1 MKRII
6 NPWAGEPTYHCYG
19 CDPDNEA
26 GLKMEFFED
35 GDDIVCHWHPRIE
48 FESWRNTL
56 HGGIQSALIDE
67 IASWV
72 VFRKFQTSGVTSR
85 LEVQYKKPVALNQD
99 HITLRARVVRQR
111 RQVIDIEVELF
122 NAEGELCS
130 QGLCIYFLMPKE
142 RARDVFG
149 FMEFKTEDEI

>member
-1 MKRII
+1 MKKII

-19 CDPDNEA
+19 CDPNNEH
-26 GLKMEFFED
+26 GLKMEFYED
-35 GDDIVCHWHPRIE
+35 GDDIVCYWHPRIE

-130 QGLCIYFLMPKE
+130 QGLCIYFLMPKQ
-142 RARDVFG
+142 RACEEYG
-149 FMEFKTEDEI
+149 FQNFLTEDEI

>member
-19 CDPDNEA
+19 CDPNNEA

-35 GDDIVCHWHPRIE
+35 GDDIVSHWHPRIE

-149 FMEFKTEDEI
+149 FMDFLTEDEI

>member
-19 CDPDNEA
+19 CDPNNEA
-26 GLKMEFFED
+26 GLKMEFYED

-149 FMEFKTEDEI
+149 FMEFKTEDEV

>member
-1 MKRII
+1 MKRIL
-6 NPWAGEPTYHCYG
+6 NPWADEPTYHCYG
-19 CDPDNEA
+19 CDPNNEA

-35 GDDIVCHWHPRIE
+35 GDDVVSHWHPRTE
-48 FESWRNTL
+48 FEGWRNTL

-85 LEVQYKKPVALNQD
+85 LEVQYKKPVAIDQG

-122 NAEGELCS
+122 NAAGELCS

-149 FMEFKTEDEI
+149 FMEFKTEDEV

>member
-1 MKRII
+1 MKRIL
-6 NPWAGEPTYHCYG
+6 NPWADEPTYHCYG
-19 CDPDNEA
+19 CDPNNEL

-149 FMEFKTEDEI
+149 FMEFKTEDEV

>member
-85 LEVQYKKPVALNQD
+85 LEVQYKKPVALNQA

-149 FMEFKTEDEI
+149 FMDFLTEDEI

>member
-19 CDPDNEA
+19 CDPNNESV
-26 GLKMEFFED
+26 LKMEFFED

-85 LEVQYKKPVALNQD
+85 LEVQYKKPVVLNQD

-149 FMEFKTEDEI
+149 FMEFKTEDEV

>member
-19 CDPDNEA
+19 CDPNNEA

-48 FESWRNTL
+48 FESWHNTL

-149 FMEFKTEDEI
+149 FMEFKTEDEE

>member
-149 FMEFKTEDEI
+149 FMDFLTEDEI

>member
-19 CDPDNEA
+19 CDPNNEA

-149 FMEFKTEDEI
+149 FMDFLTEDEI

>member
-19 CDPDNEA
+19 CDPNNES
-26 GLKMEFFED
+26 GLKMEFFEE

-142 RARDVFG
+142 RARDVVG
-149 FMEFKTEDEI
+149 FMEFKTEDEV

>member
-1 MKRII
+1 MKRIL

-19 CDPDNEA
+19 CDPNNES

-85 LEVQYKKPVALNQD
+85 LEVQYKKPVVLNQD

-149 FMEFKTEDEI
+149 FMEFKTEDEV

>member
-1 MKRII
+1 MKRIL
-6 NPWAGEPTYHCYG
+6 NPWADEPTYHCYG
-19 CDPDNEA
+19 CDPNNES

-35 GDDIVCHWHPRIE
+35 GDDVVSHWHPRTE
-48 FESWRNTL
+48 FEGWRNTL

-85 LEVQYKKPVALNQD
+85 LEVQYKKPVAIDQG

-122 NAEGELCS
+122 NAAGELCS

-149 FMEFKTEDEI
+149 FMEFKTEDEV

>member
-19 CDPDNEA
+19 CDPNNEA

-122 NAEGELCS
+122 NAAGELCT

-149 FMEFKTEDEI
+149 FMEFKTEDEV

>member
-1 MKRII
+1 MEGY
-6 NPWAGEPTYHCYG
+6 NCFG
-19 CDPDNEA
+19 CCPDNPI
-26 GLKMEFFED
+26 GLKMRFYED
-35 GDDIVCHWHPRIE
+35 GKDVVCLWRPQE
-48 FESWRNTL
+48 LYQSWKNTL
-56 HGGIQSALIDE
+56 HGGVQAALIDE

-72 VFRKFQTSGVTSR
+72 VFRKFQTSGVTSNM
-85 LEVQYKKPVALNQD
+85 EVQYKKPVALNQS

-130 QGLCIYFLMPKE
+130 KGLCIYFLMPKE

-149 FMEFKTEDEI
+149 FMEFKTEDEVE